1 MKPGYLLIVMIT
13 MLISGCAATAPG
25 TKPSTR
31 PKIDQP
37 QVNLA
42 GYPPPF
48 REGYLDGCN
57 SARQNTQSIKDDER
71 YKSDSMYAAGWRDGY
86 DICSNTQHN

>member
-1 MKPGYLLIVMIT
+1 MVIIVMLT
-13 MLISGCAATAPG
+13 AGCAATQPG
-25 TKPSTR
+25 THPGTQPASR
-31 PKIDQP
+31 PKIDEP

-57 SARQNTQSIKDDER
+57 SARQNTQSIRDNER

-86 DICSNTQHN
+86 DICSNKQHD

>member
-1 MKPGYLLIVMIT
+1 MKPGYLMIVMVA
-13 MLISGCAATAPG
+13 MLIAGCAATTSTSKPAP
-25 TKPSTR
+25 K
-31 PKIDQP
+31 PKIDEP

-57 SARQNTQSIKDDER
+57 SARQNTQSIRDEER
-71 YKSDSMYAAGWRDGY
+71 YKNDSMYAAGWRDGY
-86 DICSNTQHN
+86 DICSDKQHQ

>member
-1 MKPGYLLIVMIT
+1 MKPRYLLIVMIAT
-13 MLISGCAATAPG
+13 LIAGCAT
-25 TKPSTR
+25 TKPSPK

-57 SARQNTQSIKDDER
+57 SARQNTQSIRDDER
-71 YKSDSMYAAGWRDGY
+71 YKNDSMYAAGWRDGY
-86 DICSNTQHN
+86 DICSNKQHQ

>member
-1 MKPGYLLIVMIT
+1 MIAI
-13 MLISGCAATAPG
+13 LISGCAATQPG
-25 TKPSTR
+25 THPGTQPTSR
-31 PKIDQP
+31 PKIDKP

-57 SARQNTQSIKDDER
+57 SARQNTQSIKDSER
-71 YKSDSMYAAGWRDGY
+71 YESDSMYAAGWRDGY
-86 DICSNTQHN
+86 DICSNKQHN

>member
-1 MKPGYLLIVMIT
+1 MKPRYLLTVMVA
-13 MLISGCAATAPG
+13 MLIAGCAATETA
-25 TKPSTR
+25 TKPATR
-31 PKIDQP
+31 PKIDEP

-57 SARQNTQSIKDDER
+57 SARQNNQSIKDAER
-71 YKSDSMYAAGWRDGY
+71 YKNDSMYASGWRDGY
-86 DICSNTQHN
+86 DICSSKQ

>member
-1 MKPGYLLIVMIT
+1 MKPVYFLIAMIA
-13 MLISGCAATAPG
+13 MLIAGCAAT
-25 TKPSTR
+25 TKPTQ

-57 SARQNTQSIKDDER
+57 SARQNTQSIRDEER
-71 YKSDSMYAAGWRDGY
+71 YKNDSMYAAGWRDGY
-86 DICSNTQHN
+86 DICSKKQ

>member
-1 MKPGYLLIVMIT
+1 MKLRYLLIVMIA
-13 MLISGCAATAPG
+13 MLTAGCAAT
-25 TKPSTR
+25 KPANK
-31 PKIDQP
+31 PKIDEP

-57 SARQNTQSIKDDER
+57 SARQNTQSIRDNER
-71 YKSDSMYAAGWRDGY
+71 YKNDSMYAAGWRDGY
-86 DICSNTQHN
+86 DICSSKQ

>member
-1 MKPGYLLIVMIT
+1 MKPRNLLIVIIV
-13 MLISGCAATAPG
+13 MLIAGCAAT
-25 TKPSTR
+25 KPATR
-31 PKIDQP
+31 PKIDKP

-57 SARQNTQSIKDDER
+57 SARQNTQSIRDNER
-71 YKSDSMYAAGWRDGY
+71 YKNDSMYASGWRDGY
-86 DICSNTQHN
+86 DICSSKQQH